1 MSHYQKLAVIVNR
14 LIAVG
19 VTLSALVVM
28 ALAVLFTVFC
38 PFHGHIETTGLLFLF
53 LYAIL
58 GSVLFAL
65 SKPLAS
71 LIAIGL

>member
-1 MSHYQKLAVIVNR
+1 MSHYQKLAVIVIR

-19 VTLSALVVM
+19 VTLSALVGM
-28 ALAVLFTVFC
+28 ALAVLVTVFS
-38 PFHGHIETTGLLFLF
+38 PFHGHIETTGLLFLV

-58 GSVLFAL
+58 GVVLFTL

>member
-1 MSHYQKLAVIVNR
+1 MSHYQKLAVIVIR

-19 VTLSALVVM
+19 VTLPALVGM
-28 ALAVLFTVFC
+28 ALAVLVTVFS
-38 PFHGHIETTGLLFLF
+38 PLHGHIETTGLLFLF